1 MVIAEN
7 ICGLTGSTP
16 LLRVDS
22 LSAECGA
29 EIMAKLECFNPMSSV
44 KDRIALAMIEEAEAA
59 GRLESGGL
67 IVEATSGNTG
77 IGLAWVAASRGYRLI
92 LTMPETMSLERRRL
106 LRALGAELVLTPG
119 SAGMKGA
126 LAEAERICRENPGS
140 FMPAQ
145 FDNPANPEIHRRTTA
160 REIWEASGGKVDI
173 LVAGVGTGGTVTG
186 CALGLREFASGIRV
200 VAVEPAESAVL
211 SGEAAGPHGIQ
222 GIGAGFVPAVLR
234 VDLLDEIVAVT
245 TEQAVARARQLSA
258 VGIFVGISS
267 GAAAEA
273 AVLVGRRPENRGM
286 RIVTIFPDSGERYLS
301 TPVFSND

>member
-245 TEQAVARARQLSA
+245 TEQAVARARQLAA

>member
-245 TEQAVARARQLSA
+245 TEQAVARARQLAA

-267 GAAAEA
+267 GAAAEV

>member
-1 MVIAEN
+1 MTIVTN
-7 ICGLTGSTP
+7 ITRLAGFTP
-16 LLRVDS
+16 LLKVDF
-22 LSAECGA
+22 LSAESGA
-29 EIMAKLECFNPMSSV
+29 EIVAKLESFNPMSSV
-44 KDRIALAMIEEAEAA
+44 KDRIARAMIDDAEAE
-59 GRLESGGL
+59 GKLGPGGL
-67 IVEATSGNTG
+67 IIEATSGNTG
-77 IGLAWVAASRGYRLI
+77 IGLAWVAASRGYRLV

-126 LAEAERICRENPGS
+126 LAEAERIHRENPGS

-160 REIWEASGGKVDI
+160 REIWEASGGKIDI

-186 CALGLREFASGIRV
+186 CALGLREYHPGIRV

-211 SGEAAGPHGIQ
+211 SGEMPGPHGIQ

-234 VDLLDEIVAVT
+234 RDLLDEVVAVST
-245 TEQAVARARQLSA
+245 DRAVARARQLA
-258 VGIFVGISS
+258 AAGIFSGISS

-273 AVLVGRRPENRGM
+273 AVMVGRRPENQGRM
-286 RIVTIFPDSGERYLS
+286 IVAIFPDSGERYLS
-301 TPVFSND
+301 TEVFSSD